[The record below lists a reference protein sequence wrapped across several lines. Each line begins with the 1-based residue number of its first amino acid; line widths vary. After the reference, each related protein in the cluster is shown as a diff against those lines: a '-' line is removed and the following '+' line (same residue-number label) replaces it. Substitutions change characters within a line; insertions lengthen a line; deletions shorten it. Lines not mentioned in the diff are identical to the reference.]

1 MTNHEFLISNHLT
14 MPTILDEIIA
24 HKRQEVVDTQS
35 LFPTK
40 LLEQSPYYETPT
52 VSLRQYLTRPDL
64 YGIIAEIKR
73 RSPSQGDINPY
84 VSVER
89 VSIGY
94 MQAGASALSI
104 LTDHTYFG
112 GKNEDLTLAR
122 RMNYCPILR
131 KDFIVD
137 EYQIVEARSIGA
149 DAILLIAACLTPAEI
164 ERLGNFAHSLGLEV
178 LMEVHDEEELARSL
192 CDAIDLV
199 GVNNRNLK
207 DFTVDI
213 TTSLRL
219 ADKIPDQFVKVAE
232 SGLSDP
238 QEVRRLRE
246 VGYQGF
252 LMGQR
257 FMETA
262 QPEKACARFIE
273 QLRTVNSEFVTR
285 S

>member
-1 MTNHEFLISNHLT
+1 MSN
-14 MPTILDEIIA
+14 ILDTIIA
-24 HKRQEVVDTQS
+24 HKRQEVADRQS
-35 LFPTK
+35 LYPTK
-40 LLEQSPYYETPT
+40 LLEQSRYFQTPT
-52 VSLRQYLTRPDL
+52 VSLRHYLTRPDL
-64 YGIIAEIKR
+64 AGIIAEIKR

-84 VSVER
+84 ISIER

-104 LTDHTYFG
+104 LTDEAFFG
-112 GKNEDLTLAR
+112 GKSEDLTLAR

-131 KDFIVD
+131 KDFVID

-149 DAILLIAACLTPAEI
+149 DAILLIAACLSPAEI
-164 ERLGNFAHSLGLEV
+164 ERLGTFAHSLGLEV
-178 LMEVHDEEELARSL
+178 LMEVHDREELARSL

-199 GVNNRNLK
+199 GVNNRNLR
-207 DFTVDI
+207 DFSVNLTP
-213 TTSLRL
+213 SLEL
-219 ADKIPDQFVKVAE
+219 AELIPPQFVKVAE

-238 QEVRRLRE
+238 AQVIRLRQ

-273 QLRTVNSEFVTR
+273 QLYTLTAQQKVW
-285 S
+285 